1 MMLSDRN
8 SLATQTG
15 FAVFRKL
22 GTIVNKNLEAFP
34 LGLAIVRIANC
45 LPKILTTG
53 DLVIKEHQSFGQ
65 KNYKRHTF
73 FLCPNDKFTILG
85 VVWPPGV
92 SSPIHSHKT
101 WCAFGVYEGQILETR
116 YELQNK
122 KSNSDLLTVI
132 HQKHLKLGCVSHLP
146 VQGPDI
152 HCMHNPMAKP
162 AVTIHIYGGNSNK
175 VGPNVSN
182 VYSNQA

>member
-1 MMLSDRN
+1 MMLSERS

-22 GTIVNKNLEAFP
+22 GIIVNKNLEAFP
-34 LGLAIVRIANC
+34 LGLAIVRIAKI
-45 LPKILTTG
+45 LPKTLTTRG
-53 DLVIKEHQSFGQ
+53 LVLKEHESFWR
-65 KNYKRHTF
+65 NIYERHTF

-92 SSPIHSHKT
+92 SFPIHSHKI

-122 KSNSDLLTVI
+122 KTSSDLLTIVQ
-132 HQKHLKLGCVSHLP
+132 QKQLKSGSVSHLP
-146 VQGPDI
+146 VKGPDI
-152 HCMHNPMAKP
+152 HCMHNPTSKP

-175 VGPNVSN
+175 IGANVAN
-182 VYSNQA
+182 VYSHHA